1 MKINKLLK
9 MSVVV
14 LAGIL
19 SLGTF
24 TGCSKSEDVI
34 VMGTNATFPP
44 FEEIQ
49 GNEIVGFDVD
59 ISKIIAE
66 KLGKTLKVED
76 MEFNQLLGAVASG
89 KVDFVAAGMTVDE
102 ERAKQ
107 VDFSDNYFVSKQ
119 VIIVKED
126 NDNIVEAEDLVD
138 KKVGVQLGTTGDI
151 FVSGYT
157 SEENGG
163 TIEVIQFDKGALAVA
178 ELSLGKIDAVV
189 LDEEPAKKIV
199 ANYEG
204 VKIIEAPFIN
214 ENYALA
220 VKKGNTELLEDI
232 NEILAEI
239 QADGTYDALCEK
251 YFGKTE

>member
-1 MKINKLLK
+1 M
-9 MSVVV
+9 
-14 LAGIL
+14 
-19 SLGTF
+19 
-24 TGCSKSEDVI
+24 
-34 VMGTNATFPP
+34 
-44 FEEIQ
+44 
-49 GNEIVGFDVD
+49 D
-59 ISKIIAE
+59 ISKIISE

-107 VDFSDNYFVSKQ
+107 VDFSDNYFASKQ

-199 ANYEG
+199 A
-204 VKIIEAPFIN
+204 K
-214 ENYALA
+214 LRR
-220 VKKGNTELLEDI
+220 
-232 NEILAEI
+232 
-239 QADGTYDALCEK
+239 C
-251 YFGKTE
+251 